1 MVDKVMSSDI
11 ESKGKRF
18 LRRSDLTPRT
28 RLIIAFTALVSNQ
41 WGIITRLSREFA
53 VSRMFIYLL
62 IRDLESAELEFFSAR
77 FTQSEKVE
85 NRVVYG
91 HILSFRLEGK
101 CSIEGI
107 SKLMRRLGI
116 VNNSVGYIS
125 QSLDYI
131 GSLLPSTVQRGDSF
145 QLVIYASDEI
155 FCKSQPILITV
166 EPVSSAIL
174 RIELS
179 DSRESEVWKE
189 HWQCLMA
196 HEYYSI
202 YLVKD
207 QGTSMESARL
217 EILSDVVH
225 QPDTYHGISHQLGEW
240 VMRLEAAAY
249 KALKQMYD
257 RYEKLDSAVS
267 EEVID
272 KRIASFESAEEAAE
286 KAIVFYDEFH
296 DYYLYLIGQL
306 RLFDST
312 GNLRDRAQVEANI
325 RFVIEM
331 IGSLGH
337 PKISKISDRIADLL
351 PDLLNYFDRAK
362 QIIADLKTTGISLE
376 VLKEF
381 CLAWQYQKNRIK
393 AKQKSRRNKY
403 KAKEKEQ
410 LTLLEQECGEQFLA
424 SKEFIYSQLDS
435 IVQSSALVETINSI
449 IRSYLNVTRNHI
461 SQHFLNLIMFY
472 HNHRRYQA
480 GKRKGKTP
488 MEILTGKDQQK
499 DWLELLFEEIE
510 KVDPSLLAA

>member
-1 MVDKVMSSDI
+1 MVNKVMLSDI
-11 ESKGKRF
+11 DSKGKKF

-41 WGIITRLSREFA
+41 WGIITRLSRQYA

-62 IRDLESAELEFFSAR
+62 IRDLEAAEFEFFSAR
-77 FTQSEKVE
+77 FTEAQIVEK
-85 NRVVYG
+85 RVIYG

-107 SKLMRRLGI
+107 SKLMKRLGI
-116 VNNSVGYIS
+116 ANNSVGYIS
-125 QSLDYI
+125 QSLDNI
-131 GSLLPSTVQRGDSF
+131 GSLLPNTVRRGDCL

-166 EPVSSAIL
+166 DPVSSAIL

-179 DSRESEVWKE
+179 DSRESEVWKA
-189 HWQCLMA
+189 HWQCLME

-207 QGTSMESARL
+207 QGTSMESARS
-217 EILSDVVH
+217 EILSEVGH
-225 QPDTYHGISHQLGEW
+225 QPDTYHAISHQLGLW

-249 KALKQMYD
+249 KALRQMYD

-267 EEVID
+267 DKVID
-272 KRIASFESAEEAAE
+272 KRIAAYETAEEAAE
-286 KAIVFYDEFH
+286 KAVALYDEFH
-296 DYYLYLIGQL
+296 DYYLFLIDQL
-306 RLFDST
+306 RLFDSK
-312 GNLRDRAQVEANI
+312 GNLRDKAQAEANI
-325 RFVIEM
+325 GFAIEM
-331 IGSLGH
+331 IASLEY
-337 PKISKISDRIADLL
+337 PKISKITDKIAELL
-351 PDLLNYFDRAK
+351 PELLNYFDRAK
-362 QIIADLKTTGISLE
+362 QVIIYLQTTAISLE

-410 LTLLEQECGEQFLA
+410 LTLLEEMCGEQFLMN
-424 SKEFIYSQLDS
+424 KELIYSQLDT

-449 IRSYLNVTRNHI
+449 IRSYLNMTRNHI
-461 SQHFLNLIMFY
+461 NQYFLNLVMFY
-472 HNHRRYQA
+472 HNHRRYQG

-488 MEILTGKDQQK
+488 MEILTGKDEQK

-510 KVDPSLLAA
+510 KVDPTLIAA

>member
-1 MVDKVMSSDI
+1 MVNEVMLSDI
-11 ESKGKRF
+11 DSKGKKF

-41 WGIITRLSREFA
+41 WGIITRLSRQFA

-62 IRDLESAELEFFSAR
+62 VRDLESAEFEFFGVR
-77 FTQSEKVE
+77 FAQAQRAEK
-85 NRVVYG
+85 RVIYG

-101 CSIEGI
+101 CSIEAI
-107 SKLMRRLGI
+107 SKLMKRQGI
-116 VNNSVGYIS
+116 ANNSVGYIS
-125 QSLDYI
+125 ERLDYI
-131 GSLLPSTVQRGDSF
+131 GSLLPNTVQRGDCF

-155 FCKSQPILITV
+155 FCKSKPILITV

-179 DSRESEVWKE
+179 DSRESEVWKT
-189 HWQCLMA
+189 HWQCLME
-196 HEYYSI
+196 HEYYSV

-207 QGTSMESARL
+207 QGTSMESARSEL
-217 EILSDVVH
+217 LSDVAH
-225 QPDTYHGISHQLGEW
+225 QPDTYHAISHQLGLW

-249 KALKQMYD
+249 KALKEMYD

-267 EEVID
+267 DKVID
-272 KRIASFESAEEAAE
+272 KRIAAYESAEEAAE
-286 KAIVFYDEFH
+286 KAVALYDEFH
-296 DYYLYLIGQL
+296 EYYLFLIDQL
-306 RLFDST
+306 RLFDSK
-312 GNLRDRAQVEANI
+312 GNLRNKAQAEANI
-325 RFVIEM
+325 SFAIEM
-331 IGSLGH
+331 IMSLAH
-337 PKISKISDRIADLL
+337 PKISKVADKIGDLL

-362 QIIADLKTTGISLE
+362 QIITYLQTTGISLE

-410 LTLLEQECGEQFLA
+410 LTLLEKMCGEQFLA
-424 SKEFIYSQLDS
+424 NKELIYSQLDM

-449 IRSYLNVTRNHI
+449 IRAYLNTTRNHI
-461 SQHFLNLIMFY
+461 SQHFLNLLMFY
-472 HNHRRYQA
+472 HNHRRYWA

-488 MEILTGKDQQK
+488 MEILTGKNEPK
-499 DWLELLFEEIE
+499 DWLELLLEEIE
-510 KVDPSLLAA
+510 KVDPALLVA

>member
-1 MVDKVMSSDI
+1 MVNKVMFSDI
-11 ESKGKRF
+11 DSKGKRF
-18 LRRSDLTPRT
+18 LRRSDLTPRL
-28 RLIIAFTALVSNQ
+28 RLIIAFTALISNQ
-41 WGIITRLSREFA
+41 WGIITRLSRQYA

-62 IRDLESAELEFFSAR
+62 IRDLESAELEFFSVR
-77 FTQSEKVE
+77 ITQSQRIE
-85 NRVVYG
+85 RRIIYG

-107 SKLMRRLGI
+107 SKLMKRQEI
-116 VNNSVGYIS
+116 APNSVGYIS

-131 GSLLPSTVQRGDSF
+131 GSLLPNTVGRGDCL

-166 EPVSSAIL
+166 DPVSSAIL

-179 DSRESEVWKE
+179 DSRESEVWKG
-189 HWQCLMA
+189 HWQCLME
-196 HEYYSI
+196 HEHYSI

-207 QGTSMESARL
+207 QGTSMESARV

-225 QPDTYHGISHQLGEW
+225 QPDTYHAISHQLGLW

-257 RYEKLDSAVS
+257 RYAKLDSAVS
-267 EEVID
+267 DEVID
-272 KRIASFESAEEAAE
+272 KRIAAYESADEAAE
-286 KAIVFYDEFH
+286 KAIALYDEFY
-296 DYYLYLIGQL
+296 DYYLFLINQL
-306 RLFDST
+306 RLFDSK
-312 GNLRDRAQVEANI
+312 GNLRDRAQAEANI
-325 RFVIEM
+325 GFAIEM
-331 IGSLGH
+331 IASLEY
-337 PKISKISDRIADLL
+337 PKLRKITGKIADLL

-362 QIIADLKTTGISLE
+362 QIITYFQTTGVCLE

-410 LTLLEQECGEQFLA
+410 LILLEEMCGEQFLTT
-424 SKEFIYSQLDS
+424 KELIYSQLDT

-449 IRSYLNVTRNHI
+449 IRAYLNTTRNHI

-472 HNHRRYQA
+472 HNHRRYLG

-510 KVDPSLLAA
+510 KVDPTLLAA